1 MTVDEIK
8 MATLEEIE
16 ARKLEIK
23 SLVESKDET
32 ADFEALGAELDSIE
46 ERKLALVE
54 EQRKADIEAV
64 LKGEGEEVTETLI
77 PKEERKMPDIKEI
90 RSSEA
95 YVNAFANYIKTN
107 DDSECRALLTELV
120 SGGVVPVPT
129 FVEDQIRTAWQ
140 NNKILARVKK
150 AYMKGIVRVGFEI
163 SADGAV
169 VHTEGAA
176 APSQETLVLGIVEL
190 KPVSIKK
197 WITISDEAIDL
208 KGEAFLRYIY
218 DELTYQI
225 AKKAEDE
232 LIAKIEAC
240 GTVST
245 NTATTNV
252 AVPIV
257 VNTGTLSAFAEA
269 ISQLSDA
276 AADPV
281 IIMNKQSYATFKAL
295 QYAANYPVDIFEG
308 MEVLFNDT
316 IAAFSAATTGVT
328 YAIVGDLGVGA
339 MANFPEGDGVSI
351 KYDDLSLA
359 ESDLVKIVGREYVGL
374 GVTAPK
380 AFVKLQKELAA
391 E

>member
-1 MTVDEIK
+1 MTHDEI
-8 MATLEEIE
+8 MNATSEQIE
-16 ARKLEIK
+16 ARMAEIK
-23 SLVESKDET
+23 TEIDTPTEET
-32 ADFEALGAELDSIE
+32 DFEALTAELDSIE
-46 ERKLALVE
+46 ERKKLISE
-54 EQRKADIEAV
+54 ERKADIEAV
-64 LKGEGEEVTETLI
+64 IADEGVTEVTEIEVT
-77 PKEERKMPDIKEI
+77 EERNMADIKEI

-95 YVNAFANYIKTN
+95 YINAFANYIKSG
-107 DDSECRALLTELV
+107 DDTECRKLLTEMV
-120 SGGVVPVPT
+120 SNGVVPVPT
-129 FVEDQIRTAWQ
+129 FVEDQIRTAW
-140 NNKILARVKK
+140 NDNKILTRVKK
-150 AYMKGIVRVGFEI
+150 SYMKGIVKIGFEV

-176 APSQETLVLGIVEL
+176 APTEEKLVIGIVEL
-190 KPVSIKK
+190 KPASIKK
-197 WITISDEAIDL
+197 WITISDEAIDMG
-208 KGEAFLRYIY
+208 GEAFLRYIY

-269 ISQLSDA
+269 ISELSDRA
-276 AADPV
+276 ANPV
-281 IIMNKQSYATFKAL
+281 IIMNKASFATFKAL
-295 QYAANYPVDIFEG
+295 AYAANYPVDVFEG

-316 IAAFSAATTGVT
+316 ITAFSAATTGVT

-339 MANFPEGDGVSI
+339 LANFPNGDDITI
-351 KYDDLSLA
+351 KYDELSLA
-359 ESDLVKIVGREYVGL
+359 EADLVKVVGREYVGL
-374 GVTAPK
+374 GVVAPK
-380 AFVKLQKELAA
+380 AFVKIQKELAA

>member
-1 MTVDEIK
+1 MTHDEI
-8 MATLEEIE
+8 MNATSEQIE
-16 ARKLEIK
+16 ARMAEIK
-23 SLVESKDET
+23 TEIDTPTEET
-32 ADFEALGAELDSIE
+32 DFEALTAELDSIE
-46 ERKLALVE
+46 ERKKLISE
-54 EQRKADIEAV
+54 ERKADIEAV
-64 LKGEGEEVTETLI
+64 IADQGVTEVTEIEVT
-77 PKEERKMPDIKEI
+77 EERNMADIKEI

-95 YVNAFANYIKTN
+95 YINAFANYIKSG
-107 DDSECRALLTELV
+107 DDTECRKLLTDMV

-129 FVEDQIRTAWQ
+129 FVEDQIRTAW
-140 NNKILARVKK
+140 NDNKILARVKK
-150 AYMKGIVRVGFEI
+150 SYMKGIVKIGFEV

-176 APSQETLVLGIVEL
+176 APTEEKLVIGIVEL
-190 KPVSIKK
+190 KPASIKK
-197 WITISDEAIDL
+197 WITISDEAIDM
-208 KGEAFLRYIY
+208 GSEAFLRYIY

-269 ISQLSDA
+269 ISELSDRA
-276 AADPV
+276 ANPV
-281 IIMNKQSYATFKAL
+281 IIMNKASFATFKAL
-295 QYAANYPVDIFEG
+295 AYAANYPVDVFEG

-316 IAAFSAATTGVT
+316 ITAFSAATTGVT

-339 MANFPEGDGVSI
+339 LANFPNGDDITI
-351 KYDDLSLA
+351 KYDELSLA
-359 ESDLVKIVGREYVGL
+359 EADLVKVVGREYVGL
-374 GVTAPK
+374 GVVAPK
-380 AFVKLQKELAA
+380 AFVKIQKELAA

>member
-1 MTVDEIK
+1 MTHDEI
-8 MATLEEIE
+8 MNATSEQIE
-16 ARKLEIK
+16 ARMAEIK
-23 SLVESKDET
+23 TEIDTPTEET
-32 ADFEALGAELDSIE
+32 DFEALTAELDSIE
-46 ERKLALVE
+46 ERKKLISE
-54 EQRKADIEAV
+54 ERKADIMAV
-64 LKGEGEEVTETLI
+64 IADEGVTEVTEIEVT
-77 PKEERKMPDIKEI
+77 EERNMADIKEI

-95 YVNAFANYIKTN
+95 YINAFANYIKSG
-107 DDSECRALLTELV
+107 DDTECRKLLTEMV
-120 SGGVVPVPT
+120 SNGVVPVPT
-129 FVEDQIRTAWQ
+129 FVEDQIRTAW
-140 NNKILARVKK
+140 NDNKILARVKK
-150 AYMKGIVRVGFEI
+150 SYMKGIVKIGFEV

-176 APSQETLVLGIVEL
+176 APTEEKLVIGIVEL
-190 KPVSIKK
+190 KPASIKK
-197 WITISDEAIDL
+197 WITISDEAIDMG
-208 KGEAFLRYIY
+208 GEAFLRYIY

-269 ISQLSDA
+269 ISELSDRA
-276 AADPV
+276 ANPV
-281 IIMNKQSYATFKAL
+281 IMMNKASFATFKAL
-295 QYAANYPVDIFEG
+295 AYAANYPVDVFEG

-316 IAAFSAATTGVT
+316 ITAFSAATTGVT

-339 MANFPEGDGVSI
+339 LANFPNGDDITI
-351 KYDDLSLA
+351 KYDELSLA
-359 ESDLVKIVGREYVGL
+359 ESDLVKVVGREYVGL
-374 GVTAPK
+374 GVVAPK
-380 AFVKLQKELAA
+380 AFVKIQKELAA